1 VGRSASW
8 AKSRRALFAENF
20 NGSKKSKNFIFVP
33 ECADRCEQESTAR
46 FGAMACLV
54 ERLPPKQGFW
64 LHPFLARRLQPIF
77 GRASFA
83 HASEH
88 ARKVL
93 LRFETASNRH
103 I

>member
-1 VGRSASW
+1 
-8 AKSRRALFAENF
+8 
-20 NGSKKSKNFIFVP
+20 
-33 ECADRCEQESTAR
+33 
-46 FGAMACLV
+46 MACLV